1 MSSGS
6 INRWIVRQW
15 RKRTVLGTL
24 LLVPVSWLF
33 RVFVALRRAAYRHE
47 WCKTEHLSVPVIIVG
62 NLTVGGSGKTPLVM
76 HLVERLHAMGWRPG
90 VVSRGYG
97 GADHRPRRVDP
108 APYPDDCGDEP
119 ALVALRCRCPVAVGG
134 DRVAAARLLVSDC
147 DVVIADDGL
156 QHYPLGR
163 DVEIAVIDG
172 DMGLGNGRPLPA
184 GPLRE
189 PAYRLREVDFVAVRD
204 GDGSADIPGALRQRA
219 EIHGFRVT
227 AGASRQLVEPESTR
241 PLPDWTGV
249 SVHAVAGI
257 GVPERF
263 FGQLDD
269 LGIDLERH
277 AFADHHR
284 FTPTDLAFGDD
295 APILMTEK
303 DAIKC
308 RSFADERVW
317 VVPVNVEDTTGL
329 VTAVSARLASWYQP
343 AEKANGPTTA

>member
-1 MSSGS
+1 MSRL
-6 INRWIVRQW
+6 NRWIVRQW
-15 RKRTVLGTL
+15 RKPSLFGTL

-33 RVFVALRRAAYRHE
+33 RVLVAVRRLSYRRGWQE
-47 WCKTEHLSVPVIIVG
+47 STRLSVPVIVVG

-90 VVSRGYG
+90 VASRGYG
-97 GADHRPRRVDP
+97 GADHRPRRIDP

-134 DRVAAARLLVSDC
+134 DRVAAARLLTTDC
-147 DVVIADDGL
+147 DIVIADDGL
-156 QHYPLGR
+156 QHYALQR
-163 DVEIAVIDG
+163 DIEIAVIDG
-172 DMGLGNGRPLPA
+172 DSGLGNGRPLPA

-189 PAYRLREVDFVAVRD
+189 PAYRLRAVDFVAIRD
-204 GDGSADIPGALRQRA
+204 GDGSGRVHGLNAALPEAHR
-219 EIHGFRVT
+219 FRVV

-241 PLPDWTGV
+241 PLADWAGMR
-249 SVHAVAGI
+249 VHAVAGI

-277 AFADHHR
+277 AFGDHYR
-284 FTPTDLAFGDD
+284 FTPADLAFGDD

-317 VVPVNVEDTTGL
+317 IVPADVDDTTGL
-329 VTAVSARLASWYQP
+329 VQAVSARLAKQP
-343 AEKANGPTTA
+343 QPSE